1 MLVVTLQARLSV
13 FIGKGEHIVING
25 KAKGNRFE
33 LDVAKMLTEWS
44 GKTFHRTPQ
53 SGALHWD
60 NDKRVVSDIVP
71 PQDLGFPFSIECKSQ
86 EVAWDFDSLIT
97 GKSTIWKFWSQC
109 CNDAHSENME
119 PLLVFSKNYRK
130 IYAMLQRTTYNK
142 LGKTLTNVTVQS
154 DAWGDVVIIDFK
166 ELLDNVT
173 LSEVLDKKF

>member
-1 MLVVTLQARLSV
+1 M
-13 FIGKGEHIVING
+13 ING

-86 EVAWDFDSLIT
+86 EVPWDFDSLIT
-97 GKSTIWKFWSQC
+97 GKSILWKFWNQC
-109 CNDAHSENME
+109 CRDAISEEME

-130 IYAMLQRTTYNK
+130 IYSMIRRITYDK
-142 LGKTLTNVTVQS
+142 LGKNLANVCVKTV
-154 DAWGDVVIIDFK
+154 DGVDVVIVDFND
-166 ELLDNVT
+166 LLNN
-173 LSEVLDKKF
+173 LALCEVLDKKF

>member
-1 MLVVTLQARLSV
+1 M
-13 FIGKGEHIVING
+13 ING

-86 EVAWDFDSLIT
+86 EVPWDFDSLIT
-97 GKSTIWKFWSQC
+97 GKSTIWKFWNQC
-109 CNDAHSENME
+109 CRDAMSEKME

-130 IYAMLQRTTYNK
+130 TYAMIYRVAYNK
-142 LGKTLTNVTVQS
+142 LGKNLTNVSVQTVE
-154 DAWGDVVIIDFK
+154 GMDVVIVDFK
-166 ELLDNVT
+166 ELLDSLT
-173 LSEVLDKKF
+173 LSELLDKKF